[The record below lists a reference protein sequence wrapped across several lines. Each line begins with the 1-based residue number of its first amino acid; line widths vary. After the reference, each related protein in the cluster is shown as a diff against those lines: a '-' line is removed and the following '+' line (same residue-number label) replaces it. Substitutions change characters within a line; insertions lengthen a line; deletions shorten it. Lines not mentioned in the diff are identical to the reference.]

1 MLCISSIQY
10 WILDFEK
17 FSVARISASA
27 GRNGEL
33 GTTCKACSLAV
44 WEGLDQTDY
53 DRGTCLIKLYIHF
66 FQMVNFDAIA

>member
-10 WILDFEK
+10 QILDFEN
-17 FSVARISASA
+17 FSVARISAPA

-33 GTTCKACSLAV
+33 GTTCKGYSLAV

-53 DRGTCLIKLYIHF
+53 DRGTCLI
-66 FQMVNFDAIA
+66 

>member
-10 WILDFEK
+10 QILDVEK
-17 FSVARISASA
+17 FNAAHISAPA

-33 GTTCKACSLAV
+33 GTTCKACSFAV

-53 DRGTCLIKLYIHF
+53 DRGTCLI
-66 FQMVNFDAIA
+66 